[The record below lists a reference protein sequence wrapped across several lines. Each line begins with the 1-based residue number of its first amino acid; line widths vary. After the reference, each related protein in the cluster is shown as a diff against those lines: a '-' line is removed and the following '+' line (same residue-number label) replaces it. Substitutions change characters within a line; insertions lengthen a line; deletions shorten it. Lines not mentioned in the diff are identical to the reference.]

1 MPARKA
7 GANVNRRERKA
18 QYIAKLNQYLQ
29 DYKSILV
36 VNIDNVGSN
45 QIQQIRKAL
54 RGRANVLMG
63 KNTIVRKIL
72 REHSAANPGFE
83 ALLPLVFGNI
93 GFVFTNDS
101 LTEIRSLIQTN
112 KKPAAARVGIV
123 APNDVWIPAGT
134 TGLDPGQ
141 TAFFQVLNIA
151 TKIVKGSIE
160 IINDVHL
167 IKKGDKVNNSHV
179 ALLDKLNIR
188 PFHFAMTVTDVYDNG
203 TVYSA
208 AILDMSQ
215 DDLLSKF
222 MNGVRKVAAVS
233 MAISYPTE
241 AALPY
246 LFSNAFSKLVALSLA
261 TDYSFEAAEK
271 FKNFLSNPG
280 AFAAAA
286 PAAASSA
293 APAAAAAPVKEESEE
308 EEDMGFDL
316 FD

>member
-141 TAFFQVLNIA
+141 TAFFQFLNIA
-151 TKIVKGSIE
+151 TKIVKGIIE
-160 IINDVHL
+160 SSTMSTL
-167 IKKGDKVNNSHV
+167 S
-179 ALLDKLNIR
+179 R
-188 PFHFAMTVTDVYDNG
+188 RVTRL
-203 TVYSA
+203 TT
-208 AILDMSQ
+208 L
-215 DDLLSKF
+215 
-222 MNGVRKVAAVS
+222 
-233 MAISYPTE
+233 T
-241 AALPY
+241 
-246 LFSNAFSKLVALSLA
+246 SLCW
-261 TDYSFEAAEK
+261 TS
-271 FKNFLSNPG
+271 
-280 AFAAAA
+280 
-286 PAAASSA
+286 
-293 APAAAAAPVKEESEE
+293 
-308 EEDMGFDL
+308 
-316 FD
+316 

>member
-7 GANVNRRERKA
+7 GQGVNRRERKA
-18 QYIAKLNQYLQ
+18 EYITKLNSYLQ

-54 RGRANVLMG
+54 RGKAVVLMG

-72 REHSAANPGFE
+72 RELSATNPGFE
-83 ALLPLVFGNI
+83 SLLPLVFGNI
-93 GFVFTNDS
+93 GFVFTNENLSD
-101 LTEIRSLIQTN
+101 IRTLIQTN

-123 APNDVWIPAGT
+123 APNDVWIPGGS

-167 IKKGDKVNNSHV
+167 IKKGDKVNTSHV

-188 PFHFAMTVTDVYDNG
+188 PFHFAMTVTHVYDNG

-215 DDLLSKF
+215 EDLMQKF
-222 MNGVRKVAAVS
+222 MDGVRKVAAVS
-233 MAISYPTE
+233 LAISYPTE

-246 LFSNAFSKLVALSLA
+246 LFSGAFSKLVALSLV
-261 TDYSFEAAEK
+261 TDYSFDAAEK
-271 FKNFLSNPG
+271 FKNILANPG

-286 PAAASSA
+286 PAAA
-293 APAAAAAPVKEESEE
+293 APVAAAAAAPEVKEESEE
-308 EEDMGFDL
+308 EEMGFDL

>member
-1 MPARKA
+1 
-7 GANVNRRERKA
+7 
-18 QYIAKLNQYLQ
+18 
-29 DYKSILV
+29 
-36 VNIDNVGSN
+36 
-45 QIQQIRKAL
+45 
-54 RGRANVLMG
+54 
-63 KNTIVRKIL
+63 
-72 REHSAANPGFE
+72 
-83 ALLPLVFGNI
+83 
-93 GFVFTNDS
+93 
-101 LTEIRSLIQTN
+101 
-112 KKPAAARVGIV
+112 
-123 APNDVWIPAGT
+123 
-134 TGLDPGQ
+134 
-141 TAFFQVLNIA
+141 
-151 TKIVKGSIE
+151 
-160 IINDVHL
+160 
-167 IKKGDKVNNSHV
+167 
-179 ALLDKLNIR
+179 LNIR